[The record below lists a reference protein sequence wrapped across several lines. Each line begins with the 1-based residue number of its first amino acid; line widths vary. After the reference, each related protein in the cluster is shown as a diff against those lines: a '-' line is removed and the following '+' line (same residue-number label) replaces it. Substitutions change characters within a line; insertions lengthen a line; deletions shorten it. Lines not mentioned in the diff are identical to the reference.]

1 MTIAWSATLSIA
13 DPQGGIVQI
22 DSMPRSRMHADLAT
36 VGASY
41 GVVLFKPSKPPV
53 SRTLAWPSCARRAPS
68 SGTSRSFP
76 PRRAPGCSAP
86 PGWAPGF
93 GLRVPGARAS
103 RASGAASACWPSES
117 PRIDA
122 VQADGGLR
130 QERLDRLVQAR
141 GRPGARALAFG
152 AQYRQHGDALV
163 AHRIDLPLEAV
174 ARELVADL
182 LDQFARHRHLATSPP
197 FADHRQQP
205 VGGNRPVGCA
215 SASTCAG
222 AVSALT
228 ASSRCVSHFS

>member
-1 MTIAWSATLSIA
+1 MMVNRFTDPTTIPTLAGVNIQWDHGDAAPALDSRHGHGEAVDMTIAWSATLSIA

-76 PRRAPGCSAP
+76 PRRPPSCSAP

-93 GLRVPGARAS
+93 GLRGPGARAS
-103 RASGAASACWPSES
+103 RASGAASTCWPSES

-130 QERLDRLVQAR
+130 Q
-141 GRPGARALAFG
+141 
-152 AQYRQHGDALV
+152 
-163 AHRIDLPLEAV
+163 
-174 ARELVADL
+174 
-182 LDQFARHRHLATSPP
+182 
-197 FADHRQQP
+197 
-205 VGGNRPVGCA
+205 
-215 SASTCAG
+215 
-222 AVSALT
+222 
-228 ASSRCVSHFS
+228 